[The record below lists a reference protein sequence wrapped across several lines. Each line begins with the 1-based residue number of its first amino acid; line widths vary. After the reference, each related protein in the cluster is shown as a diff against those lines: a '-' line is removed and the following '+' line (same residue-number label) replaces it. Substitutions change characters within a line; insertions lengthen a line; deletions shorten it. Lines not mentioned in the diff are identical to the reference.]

1 MMNFHL
7 QTTSLSNTSL
17 PVPKC
22 VNFAKFIK
30 DLLVMFFK
38 GLSHILKISDQHV
51 FGFLSIYF
59 YTNLLNSL
67 VYSVYFTNQ
76 MHNINYLKI
85 LPVYL

>member
-7 QTTSLSNTSL
+7 QTTSLSNTFL
-17 PVPKC
+17 PIPKC

-51 FGFLSIYF
+51 FGFLGIYF

-67 VYSVYFTNQ
+67 VYSVYFINQ
-76 MHNINYLKI
+76 MHNINYLKM
-85 LPVYL
+85 LLMYL